1 MHHRTPVRQRG
12 RCGQVLA
19 RAFAQLIQR
28 GEDNLIGVGIFALR
42 VIEHVEAVKQL
53 VELLVDFAKRQR
65 TVNAQLRRR
74 GLLAQAAAKP
84 DFGRQVA
91 HAVENH
97 AVVVGVIAFNQHQYR
112 FRLVKAGEVPEIAAL
127 AIGIFAVS
135 AARHFRRSKN

>member
-65 TVNAQLRRR
+65 PVNAQLRRR

-91 HAVENH
+91 HAVEYH

>member
-65 TVNAQLRRR
+65 PVNAQLRRR

-91 HAVENH
+91 LWLWVSLLLISTSTAS
-97 AVVVGVIAFNQHQYR
+97 GS
-112 FRLVKAGEVPEIAAL
+112 LKPVKYQKSL
-127 AIGIFAVS
+127 LW
-135 AARHFRRSKN
+135 R